1 MSWQSQDWVQDD
13 NYFDGYVTPKRSQE
27 VSIFDVN
34 DIFCS
39 FSVNSGI
46 FYGYPCSIAGNINL
60 FDVDKVYHYFQMN
73 NSFYGYPAAL
83 GITYEPLG
91 SFMRCT
97 NLQSIQ
103 LPESVY
109 ELGTHSFFESGLQDV
124 LLAPDCMYY
133 NTTFPAG
140 CTISYYPVTTTVS
153 QPLDFT
159 LGQDISNY
167 LNGEYITV
175 NNTITRSLINAYLDV
190 DTSQLAT
197 GKTGYIRN
205 KYTDNIIQTIT
216 YDVTSSE

>member
-1 MSWQSQDWVQDD
+1 MPWQSQDWVQDD
-13 NYFDGYVTPKRSQE
+13 SNFYGYPTPRLSDIVYE
-27 VSIFDVN
+27 FDVN
-34 DIFCS
+34 DIYCAFKIENN
-39 FSVNSGI
+39 V
-46 FYGYPCSIAGNINL
+46 FYGYPHSVFGVAPE
-60 FDVDKVYHYFQMN
+60 FDVEKIYHYFQMN

-91 SFMRCT
+91 SFMKCT

-153 QPLDFT
+153 QSLDFT

-167 LNGEYITV
+167 LDGEYITV

-197 GKTGYIRN
+197 DKTGYIRN
-205 KYTDNIIQTIT
+205 KYTNNIIQTIT
-216 YDVTSSE
+216 YNVTSSE